1 MFLLWVLDL
10 VFEKMC
16 SKPLP
21 TPSVYPASM
30 LWWSCSCLDFYPK
43 FSSIAINTHVCLFIL
58 FTPTQLYVLC
68 RAWYRCYLMLFN
80 SYWGQTIQGHH
91 YAKIKSYL
99 RKFIDTSRIGFTS
112 YMGTYSRNPERAYW
126 SDSTLPIHQSL
137 FTSGVER
144 GFFNKA
150 LYITPL
156 PN

>member
-1 MFLLWVLDL
+1 MFTLGFRFSLCK
-10 VFEKMC
+10 KMC
-16 SKPLP
+16 SKPV
-21 TPSVYPASM
+21 PSPSAHPASM
-30 LWWSCSCLDFYPK
+30 LLKLFLLRVYPDFPP
-43 FSSIAINTHVCLFIL
+43 IDINTHICLFIL

-91 YAKIKSYL
+91 YAKIKVYGSSQIFPEL
-99 RKFIDTSRIGFTS
+99 VFTS
-112 YMGTYSRNPERAYW
+112 YMGTYLRNPERAYW

-137 FTSGVER
+137 FASGMER
-144 GFFNKA
+144 EFFNKA